1 MSVNSPQTSSLLG
14 KLTGL
19 RIQSLLS
26 TEAKPEYR
34 QDEPALEVKMTRK
47 GGEVLSYRFSKPEDA
62 SYYALK
68 RPDLDHYFKVAEY
81 TANPVKETTRENLL
95 QARTDEAS
103 GGYCQVKRKAWAD
116 CTECGTTMAD
126 KFIQPPTA
134 ARF

>member
-1 MSVNSPQTSSLLG
+1 
-14 KLTGL
+14 
-19 RIQSLLS
+19 
-26 TEAKPEYR
+26 
-34 QDEPALEVKMTRK
+34 MTRK

-62 SYYALK
+62 SYYVLK

-81 TANPVKETTRENLL
+81 TANPVKETARENRV

-103 GGYCQVKRKAWAD
+103 SGYCQVKRKASAG
-116 CTECGTTMAD
+116 CTECGNTMAD

>member
-1 MSVNSPQTSSLLG
+1 MSVNSPQTRFLPG

-26 TEAKPEYR
+26 TEAKPEFR

-47 GGEVLSYRFSKPEDA
+47 GGEFLSYRFSKLADP

-68 RPDLDHYFKVAEY
+68 RSDLDHYFKVAEY
-81 TANPVKETTRENLL
+81 TANPVKETTRENLV

-103 GGYCQVKRKAWAD
+103 NGNCQVKRKAWAG
-116 CTECGTTMAD
+116 CTECGVTMAD

-134 ARF
+134 ARY